1 MNVGSNEKV
10 DIHSKYVRTVRLARN
25 REYSADIK
33 GAEATLTQILAKNS
47 NTLFFLQQPLPTL
60 PQIML

>member
-10 DIHSKYVRTVRLARN
+10 DIYSNYVKTVRLARN
-25 REYSADIK
+25 REYSTDIK
-33 GAEATLTQILAKNS
+33 GAKATLTQILAKNF